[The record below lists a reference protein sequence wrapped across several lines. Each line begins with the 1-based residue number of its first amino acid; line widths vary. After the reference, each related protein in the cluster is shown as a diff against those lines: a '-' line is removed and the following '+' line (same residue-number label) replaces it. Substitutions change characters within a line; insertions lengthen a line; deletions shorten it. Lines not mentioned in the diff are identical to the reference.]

1 LTIPELCIK
10 SPELGNEKGYCCI
23 CGKQTKIGYKFSL
36 SDNFTGFSYL
46 KFGNLFC
53 PYCYT
58 FMKNQ
63 NFRKHCWLATQDE
76 ILFLKRNE
84 YLPYLLNPPKDP
96 FAFYITKSFK
106 KQGFLSGFQYVNYS
120 QENYIVLTDFVG
132 NVLINL
138 NMAKKMSKLIEF
150 LRERKVSKTQLTTGN
165 YTMFI
170 YKKAINE
177 GWDKKIEETKK
188 YIREP
193 LWEVLCYV
201 ES

>member
-10 SPELGNEKGYCCI
+10 NPLAGNEKGYCCI
-23 CGKQTKIGYKFSL
+23 CGQKTNIGYKFSL
-36 SDNFTGFSYL
+36 SENFTGFSYL
-46 KFGNLFC
+46 KFGNLLC
-53 PYCYT
+53 PYCYA

-63 NFRKHCWLATQDE
+63 NFRKHCWLATGQE
-76 ILFLKRNE
+76 ILFLKRNDC
-84 YLPYLLNPPKDP
+84 LSFILNPPKIP

-106 KQGFLSGFQYVNYS
+106 KQGFLAGFQYVNYS
-120 QENYIVLTDFVG
+120 QENYYILTDFVDI
-132 NVLINL
+132 VFVNL
-138 NMAKKMSKLIEF
+138 KIAWRMNKLIEF
-150 LRERKVSKTQLTTGN
+150 LRERKVSKTQLTTGD

-177 GWDKKIEETKK
+177 GWDNKIEESKK

-201 ES
+201 EK